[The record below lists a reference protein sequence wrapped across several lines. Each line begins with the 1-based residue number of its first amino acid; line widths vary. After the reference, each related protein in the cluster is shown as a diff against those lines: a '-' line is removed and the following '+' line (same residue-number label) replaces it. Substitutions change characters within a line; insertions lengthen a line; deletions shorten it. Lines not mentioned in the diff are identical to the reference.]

1 MYFKVTAVVAYI
13 LLHIFTIIFTIG
25 LIEVLNG
32 CDYWFVIF
40 LGYSFLI
47 VFVVM
52 AIRISIASFYD
63 LRRILRSE
71 E

>member
-13 LLHIFTIIFTIG
+13 LLHVFAVGFTIG
-25 LIEVLNG
+25 LIDVLSG
-32 CDYWFVIF
+32 CDYWFIIF

-52 AIRISIASFYD
+52 IIRISIGSFYD